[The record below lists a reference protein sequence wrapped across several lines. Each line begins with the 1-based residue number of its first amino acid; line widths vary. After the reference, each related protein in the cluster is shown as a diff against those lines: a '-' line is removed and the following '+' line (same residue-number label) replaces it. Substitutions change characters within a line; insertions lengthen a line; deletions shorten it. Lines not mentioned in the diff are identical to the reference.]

1 MKNLVAILMLVLS
14 VNSFSQNPG
23 NLGTVNLTAW
33 FKPDAL
39 ALGNLTNWTTT
50 FPVGVGSISVTDN
63 TAPYPFVTNVPAG
76 NSSNYNSTIEFA
88 ANSNTTIK
96 ALQNTGSLNLLNNST
111 STSQG
116 TFFAVYYFPTFVR
129 NNNHMMLYNE
139 AGSDAIQF
147 RNLGAVGR
155 FATGK
160 GLGTSTNASRD
171 WTENNIPT
179 IISYKGNRSGVG
191 TLTTNE
197 NSKVFTGGGASQSSG
212 STGLYF
218 GIMPGNTNSPF
229 NGFLNEFIFYN
240 RDLTASEMSKVHAY
254 LGVKYGVTLDNT
266 GGGIQGD
273 YTATDGTIIWD
284 ASVNP
289 TYHNDVIGIGR
300 DDSQAL
306 LQRQSHSFDDV
317 TRVYLNTLQPT
328 NIANTGVFNSDTS
341 YVMMGSN
348 GGLMCSRFT
357 TVLEVPPT
365 PLLNSRLEREWKVT
379 KSNFSQNLNCDFTIS
394 PCATGNDFDTSCL
407 ALLVDD
413 DGDFTNA
420 TVYNSTSGLGF
431 SISGNVITVSGI
443 SNLHIPDDSTRYITL
458 ASVFFTKE
466 LSNDTIKCEGDSVLL
481 DAGNTGATYLWSNG
495 KTTQTIYATTQ
506 GTYSVILSSNGCF
519 EYDTVVVTDQVTG
532 ASFFTIDT
540 SGCVPV
546 TINFTDLSTVNFGM
560 IVQWGWKFGDGSFS
574 TIQNPVK
581 TYAIP
586 GSYSVELE
594 VTSSLGCKD
603 DTVIIGFIDVY
614 PFAIADFYFT
624 PAFTNTRE
632 LVIFS
637 NFSINT
643 SSFKWYF
650 GDGDSSV
657 LASPT
662 HEYLEEGL
670 YEITLIAMNPFGCN
684 DTIIKTIEIKNEL
697 YFVANSFTPY
707 PEGKNP
713 EWGFVG
719 LKQLDEFELQVFDR
733 WGEVVF
739 ETTDPSNTWDGKYEN
754 ELCPQGVY
762 TWRVKMKFKSR
773 KIVEK
778 IGHVN
783 LLR

>member
-23 NLGTVNLTAW
+23 NVGTVNLTAW

>member
-1 MKNLVAILMLVLS
+1 MLVLS

-684 DTIIKTIEIKNEL
+684 DTIIKTIEIKDEL

>member
-1 MKNLVAILMLVLS
+1 MKNLVAILTLVLS

-111 STSQG
+111 NTSQG

-273 YTATDGTIIWD
+273 YTATDGTIIWE

-379 KSNFSQNLNCDFTIS
+379 KSNFSQNFNCDFTIS

-560 IVQWGWKFGDGSFS
+560 ILQWGWKFGDGSFS

-614 PFAIADFYFT
+614 PFAIADFDFT

-650 GDGDSSV
+650 GDEDSSV

-684 DTIIKTIEIKNEL
+684 DTIIKTIEIKDEL

>member
-1 MKNLVAILMLVLS
+1 MLVLS

>member
-1 MKNLVAILMLVLS
+1 MLVLS

-50 FPVGVGSISVTDN
+50 FPVGVGSIAVTDN

-348 GGLMCSRFT
+348 GGLMCSR
-357 TVLEVPPT
+357 
-365 PLLNSRLEREWKVT
+365 
-379 KSNFSQNLNCDFTIS
+379 
-394 PCATGNDFDTSCL
+394 
-407 ALLVDD
+407 
-413 DGDFTNA
+413 
-420 TVYNSTSGLGF
+420 
-431 SISGNVITVSGI
+431 
-443 SNLHIPDDSTRYITL
+443 
-458 ASVFFTKE
+458 
-466 LSNDTIKCEGDSVLL
+466 
-481 DAGNTGATYLWSNG
+481 
-495 KTTQTIYATTQ
+495 
-506 GTYSVILSSNGCF
+506 
-519 EYDTVVVTDQVTG
+519 
-532 ASFFTIDT
+532 
-540 SGCVPV
+540 
-546 TINFTDLSTVNFGM
+546 
-560 IVQWGWKFGDGSFS
+560 
-574 TIQNPVK
+574 
-581 TYAIP
+581 
-586 GSYSVELE
+586 
-594 VTSSLGCKD
+594 
-603 DTVIIGFIDVY
+603 
-614 PFAIADFYFT
+614 
-624 PAFTNTRE
+624 
-632 LVIFS
+632 
-637 NFSINT
+637 
-643 SSFKWYF
+643 
-650 GDGDSSV
+650 
-657 LASPT
+657 
-662 HEYLEEGL
+662 
-670 YEITLIAMNPFGCN
+670 
-684 DTIIKTIEIKNEL
+684 
-697 YFVANSFTPY
+697 
-707 PEGKNP
+707 
-713 EWGFVG
+713 
-719 LKQLDEFELQVFDR
+719 
-733 WGEVVF
+733 
-739 ETTDPSNTWDGKYEN
+739 
-754 ELCPQGVY
+754 
-762 TWRVKMKFKSR
+762 
-773 KIVEK
+773 
-778 IGHVN
+778 
-783 LLR
+783 